1 MHIKLGKPHS
11 IVRRTKMSTS
21 ILDEV
26 NTITGRRFAAR
37 EVAAPL
43 ETLSEYVKRIMSEKR
58 LTLRE
63 VARRSGNRIT
73 QGYVGGIVQ
82 GLHTNPSV
90 EKLKALAAGLGVDEN
105 EAFRVARGLAPRQQS
120 SVETFNRDREAQL
133 AFLEMMKNVASD
145 PILARLLHL
154 ALQLSPDA
162 RASALKFVLVLAA
175 DDRESRGLSRRA

>member
-1 MHIKLGKPHS
+1 
-11 IVRRTKMSTS
+11 MSTS

-26 NTITGRRFAAR
+26 TTITGRRFAAR

-43 ETLSEYVKRIMSEKR
+43 ETLSEYVKRVMTEKR

-63 VARRSGNRIT
+63 VARLSGSRIT

-105 EAFRVARGLAPRQQS
+105 EAFRVARGLEAKLPS
-120 SVETFNRDREAQL
+120 SLEEMSRDREANL
-133 AFLEMMKNVASD
+133 AFLDMMKSTVDD
-145 PILARLLHL
+145 PVLMKILNL

-162 RASALKFVLVLAA
+162 RATALKFVVVLAD
-175 DDRESRGLSRRA
+175 DDRELREKSLFA